1 MIQAQHPSPALL
13 NCTGYKLPPRFITT
27 PSNTSA
33 QAARLVDRDRLQS
46 ARAMPSTD
54 GDAWGVLAPSGLLA
68 NFSPRML
75 LNQKPYPFTA
85 VSVEDA
91 QRIWQLAEQEY
102 ESKSEQSPLLL
113 AVRALGRTAYRELI
127 TLACMGRGH
136 DSSFD
141 CKRAHAE
148 AEHSHD
154 YLALNCPRLHC
165 YLRHALGSF
174 GVPPVHQL
182 NERNYPA
189 ENRDEQMLV
198 R

>member
-1 MIQAQHPSPALL
+1 
-13 NCTGYKLPPRFITT
+13 
-27 PSNTSA
+27 
-33 QAARLVDRDRLQS
+33 
-46 ARAMPSTD
+46 
-54 GDAWGVLAPSGLLA
+54 
-68 NFSPRML
+68 ML
-75 LNQKPYPFTA
+75 LTQKPYPFTTL
-85 VSVEDA
+85 SVQDA

-113 AVRALGRTAYRELI
+113 AVRSLNRNAYRELI
-127 TLACMGRGH
+127 TLACMGHGH

-165 YLRHALGSF
+165 YLRRALGSF
-174 GVPPVHQL
+174 GIEPLHEP

-189 ENRDEQMLV
+189 DIAEQNAMA